1 MNKNTSSKSPVMM
14 NVNMK
19 VFNADGTLKK
29 DYGVV
34 NYWHKNPLKRWAF
47 SIKQFFKRMKERT

>member
-1 MNKNTSSKSPVMM
+1 MNKNTTGKSPVMM
-14 NVNMK
+14 NVSMK

-34 NYWHKNPLKRWAF
+34 NYWHRNPLKRWAF
-47 SIKQFFKRMKERT
+47 SIKQFFKRIKE